1 MNICRSFCPS
11 WLTSS
16 PSINDDQ
23 ESLYAVIDE
32 NSSSIPSRL
41 IGTATTLITA
51 VGAGIGMAYTT
62 NGTVSSTLTERT
74 IRTLSSFGMGASLT
88 TLLTAI
94 GCPRSVMTRIR
105 LESWR
110 LGIPLYYLLTEIYL
124 NTIDP
129 EVKQW
134 IGNVFMILFGI
145 QVASAVNSYVTK
157 TFKDKAER
165 EGLSLMSNH
174 DSCGSYSEPQQKL
187 LCNSKGFRWIKTPC
201 KLLVGGG
208 MLGSSYLMTDQVVQ
222 KVLVDF
228 GTLILTAAITQPLF
242 DQVEKK
248 YKDVEEHFRLYK
260 SVDEQP
266 PLSLKISR
274 IAFESLGLF
283 SSIGIAALF
292 FDPNWKTL
300 AGAGVL
306 QGIKSSH
313 LRQTFV
319 DSLTKRPPPK
329 KALST
334 QRRLFERLWMG
345 TRVLGT
351 SAGLATL
358 QVLTLSNHTKV
369 DTIAISS
376 FVGGIAIGYASTLAT
391 DKAFKVAQS
400 SPLMREIAYR
410 LLHNPAFAGVDPLY
424 LYYYATQKINVGSS
438 HLTHLSFGTEI
449 LDFTIW
455 SALGLRTGRD
465 LAQYES
471 LPPEK
476 KPRVQNISE
485 VLAFQ
490 NIFTLIEETLGSV
503 Q

>member
-1 MNICRSFCPS
+1 
-11 WLTSS
+11 
-16 PSINDDQ
+16 
-23 ESLYAVIDE
+23 
-32 NSSSIPSRL
+32 
-41 IGTATTLITA
+41 
-51 VGAGIGMAYTT
+51 
-62 NGTVSSTLTERT
+62 
-74 IRTLSSFGMGASLT
+74 
-88 TLLTAI
+88 
-94 GCPRSVMTRIR
+94 
-105 LESWR
+105 
-110 LGIPLYYLLTEIYL
+110 
-124 NTIDP
+124 
-129 EVKQW
+129 
-134 IGNVFMILFGI
+134 
-145 QVASAVNSYVTK
+145 
-157 TFKDKAER
+157 
-165 EGLSLMSNH
+165 
-174 DSCGSYSEPQQKL
+174 
-187 LCNSKGFRWIKTPC
+187 
-201 KLLVGGG
+201 VGGG
-208 MLGSSYLMTDQVVQ
+208 MLGSSYLTTDQVVQ

-228 GTLILTAAITQPLF
+228 GTLILTAAVTQPLF

-248 YKDVEEHFRLYK
+248 YKNTEENFRINRFLDQK
-260 SVDEQP
+260 T

-313 LRQTFV
+313 LRQKFI
-319 DSLTKRPPPK
+319 DSLAKGPPPK
-329 KALST
+329 KASST

-358 QVLTLSNHTKV
+358 QVFTLSNHRTV

-376 FVGGIAIGYASTLAT
+376 FVGGVVIGYTSTLAT
-391 DKAFKVAQS
+391 DKAFRVAQS

-424 LYYYATQKINVGSS
+424 LYYYATQKINVGSA
-438 HLTHLSFGTEI
+438 HLIHTSFGTEI
-449 LDFTIW
+449 LDFAIW

-490 NIFTLIEETLGSV
+490 NIFTLIEEVLGSV